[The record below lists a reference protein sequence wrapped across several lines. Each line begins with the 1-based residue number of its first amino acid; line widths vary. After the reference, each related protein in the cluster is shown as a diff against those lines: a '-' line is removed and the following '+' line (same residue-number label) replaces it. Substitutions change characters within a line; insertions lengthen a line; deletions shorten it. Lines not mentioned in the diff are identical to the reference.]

1 MKDSNHQFCIGNK
14 KNKADNRMMAG
25 KKSDIAVIGMACRFP
40 GAANYD
46 QFWLN
51 LKNDIKSIQEIPG
64 VRWDWKAFWGD
75 PKTEKNKTNS
85 KWGGFIE
92 DVGNFDAEFFNFSP
106 REAEIM
112 DPQQRIML
120 ELTWGCLEDAGIRPS
135 QISGK
140 NVGVYIG
147 VFNFDYKELQEKNNC
162 PIEAYHSTGTA
173 SAIIVNRISHYFNLK
188 GPSIPVDAACSSSL
202 FAIHS
207 AIQSLNSKEC
217 CMALVGGINLLLTPT
232 RHISFSKT
240 GMLSPTGSCKT
251 FDENADGYVRGEG
264 AGIILLKPLEIAI
277 EDGNPI
283 YGILKG
289 SAVNHNGK
297 THTLT
302 YPSADA
308 QADVIV
314 AAYERASV
322 EVDSISYIEAHG
334 TGTPKGDPI
343 EFQGLLKAFERLM
356 PKSNGKTKTN
366 YCGLGSLKT
375 NVGHLEAAAGIAGVI
390 KVLLSMKEKQLPGLQ
405 NFKKIN
411 PRIKIKN
418 SPFYL
423 VEKLQEWKTPENMK
437 KKNLPRCAGVSS
449 FGFGGT
455 NAHVVVEEAPVLNWK
470 PEVEAPGYIICL
482 SAKTEKALRQKEKDL
497 SVWLQGKGQ
506 NYKLPDICWT
516 LLIGREHFHV
526 RSAVVVKDLQELR
539 NKLDEILEKGQVE
552 GYFKEKNTIKG
563 NQIQFFIKKLGETII
578 KQLSINKKKDGRKY
592 MLNLFALAEAYVN
605 GLNPD
610 WRKVFHGKKRCRIN
624 LPTYPFSGEPY
635 WISES
640 DDGFRGKNTRCGKPT
655 ILHPLVHQNTS
666 NLKGQRFSSVFSGK
680 EFFLADHI
688 INGLKVLPGAAYLEM
703 ALAAVAMATSDFD
716 IEKKRIKIKNIIWA
730 RPIIVESKPV
740 TVHIGVY
747 TDDNEEL
754 SCEVYSRSGGHSSE
768 TVVNSRG
775 NVVLSAADENP
786 TMDLQEIRTA
796 CGQTTITS
804 EQCYEEFRKIGLQ
817 YGKRHRGIE
826 KVYMGKEQLLAKLS
840 LPFSSSDI
848 MDEFLL
854 HPGIM
859 DSAFQASLMLKPIEP
874 RMALPFA
881 LQELNVFSN
890 CAPEMWAF
898 IRSSKSG
905 GPTDRLRKVDVDLC
919 DEQGKICV
927 SMKGLAF
934 RVLEGDLASA
944 GKTSLTGFLMLE
956 PYWKE
961 QGVDQEKKIQEFAQR
976 FVLLGGFKGISPE
989 EIEFKLGGASCHEL
1003 EPENPEDGI
1012 DKRFQKCV
1020 KRVFEAIQD
1029 ILKAKHSGRVLFQ
1042 IVVRAHDEP
1051 IYSGLSGLLKTA
1063 HIENPMFIGQLIE
1076 IQSNRNIETILEILD
1091 ENRRSAA
1098 DGHIRYQNS
1107 QRYVDGWREVPTGL
1121 EVSLPW
1127 KNGGIYLITG
1137 GAGSLGICLAKEVAD
1152 KVQGAT
1158 LILTG
1163 RSELDSKKQAKF
1175 KEMEISGARI
1185 IYRQADISRKTD
1197 VKSLINGVEKTLGK
1211 INGIIHCAGVIR
1223 DNFILKKASDELSE
1237 VMSPKVKGL
1246 VNLDRATK
1254 DHPLDFFILFS
1265 SIAGAFGNSGQA
1277 DYAAANAFMDA
1288 YAWYRTSLKDQKLR
1302 KGKTL
1307 SVNWPLW
1314 KDGGM
1319 HIDGETEKIMTRNTG
1334 IVAMQTESGIKAL
1347 YQSLSSGKVQVS
1359 VLEGKLDQIREIFLS
1374 QSSELK
1380 TDRAEKAIAEDR
1392 PSPNIGCSL
1401 AAKEKKVPVDGR
1413 DVTIEKVTAY
1423 FKEILSFAIKMPAH
1437 QIKADAPLEKYGID
1451 SIMVMKL
1458 TDELE
1463 KKFGPL
1469 SKTLFFE
1476 YQNIKELAAY
1486 FLEAHLDRLAE
1497 LLCGVEHGEP
1507 KIGDNDVVTSVK
1519 MRENIVS
1526 CQPRRR
1532 FAAHNKKTWE
1542 GKGPLDIAIIGVSGR
1557 YPGSK
1562 NIKEF
1567 WKNLK
1572 EGKDCI
1578 TEIPENR
1585 WDRKSYFDEDR
1596 NRPGK
1601 IHCKWGGFLDGVDLF
1616 DPQFFNI
1623 SPREAAV
1630 IDPQERLFLE
1640 CVYSTLEDAG
1650 YTRESLAKHKN
1661 FGIEGNV
1668 GVYVGVM
1675 YQEYQLYAAQ
1685 AQLQG
1690 HPIALWGIPSSIA
1703 NRVSY
1708 YFNFHG
1714 PCMAVDTMCSSSLT
1728 AIHLACRSLQHGDCE
1743 LAIAGGVNVSIH
1755 PNKYLFLSQGK
1766 FVSSK
1771 GRCESFGKGGNGYV
1785 PGEGVGAV
1793 LLKPLEHAI
1802 EDGDHIYGVLKATA
1816 INHGGKTNGY
1826 TVPNPVA
1833 QAAVIKQAIDK
1844 SQIDPRTISYI
1855 EAHGTGT
1862 SLGDPIEITGLA
1874 KAFEKFTLDKQ
1885 FCAIG
1890 SVKSNIGHC
1899 ESAAGIAGVTKV
1911 LLQFKHGQLVPSL
1924 HSEVLNPNID
1934 FSKTPFFVQRVN
1946 ERWEQPVVQRNGA
1959 STKYPRVAGISS
1971 FGAGGSNAHIIIE
1984 EYAGKR
1990 QPEKNIETENQN
2002 PVGIVLSARNEDR
2015 LQDRARQLINV
2026 IEDAKFNNSRL
2037 TDIAYTLQVG
2047 REAMKERLAVV
2058 VSSIGELKDKLKSYL
2073 EGQDNIEK
2081 FHHGQLVLDKAK
2093 STVRD
2098 DGEDLREAID
2108 CWINKSNYS
2117 KLLDLWVKGLDFDWN
2132 KLYGELRPKRIS
2144 LPAYPFAGKSYWIPE
2159 AVSRFEKS
2167 EAERRKDAENRHYVR
2182 LDNARDPY
2190 KKKVGTTLNLGKPN
2204 GIILNSLKETS
2215 KNGEPKKLRTAPVAL
2230 DGTALSHPTG
2240 INEEKTP
2247 APIQSPIPI
2256 ETLHAELQES
2266 LAESLYLPREEVDI
2280 DFKFVDMGL
2289 DSIIGVEWIKAVN
2302 KSYHTSF
2309 PATKVY
2315 DYPSIRE
2322 FAEFLNNELR
2332 GKSLRAEKNINST
2345 AQKTAY
2351 LKNEAKIQ
2359 KDKDPRNQE
2368 NVELHR
2374 PGNGMIMGSADK
2386 IIRGEHYGLVVSTV
2400 NSMDELSLQQWVLP
2414 EPKSNEVTV
2423 RVKASAINFPDVM
2436 CVKGLYP
2443 TMPDYPFVPG
2453 FEVSGVITGRGDQV
2467 TEFNL
2472 GDEVIAL
2479 TGKQMGGHAGYVN
2492 VPVTNAVLKPQ
2503 NISFEEACSMPVVF
2517 LTVNHAFN
2525 LGRPAPK
2532 EHVLIQTATGG
2543 CGLIAVQMA
2552 RLKGCVC
2559 HGTSSKPE
2567 KLSILEKI
2575 GIPSPINYQTTD
2587 YDNELKN
2594 RTKQRGIDVVLN
2606 TLSGDH
2612 IQKGLNCLAPS
2623 GRYLE
2628 IAVHALKTSPKL
2640 DLSKII
2646 QNQSIYS
2653 IDVRRLI
2660 LQDSLKVNKSLG
2672 LMIEMLQAEEIVPIV
2687 SRIYPVEQIKEAL
2700 DYVEQGRHIGK
2711 VVISHTQQTMIDL
2724 TSDCIQR
2731 LIEQKR
2737 NCEKKI
2743 TSAGAT
2749 FPANREEEQGPFI
2762 EKIAVIGIA
2771 GKFPMA
2777 ENIEAFWE
2785 NISNGRDCISE
2796 VPANRWSLDDYYD
2809 PDPKAP
2815 GKTNCRWLG
2824 VLEDADKFDPR
2835 FFGISPAEAEVMDP
2849 QQRLFLENSWLC
2861 IEDAGL
2867 NPAALSG
2874 IRCGVFVGC
2883 ATNDYGHSLRG
2894 RELNARGLM
2903 GSAASILSSRI
2914 SYLLNLRGPCL
2925 AIDTA
2930 CSSSL
2935 VALSEACNS
2944 LILGTSDMALAGGVC
2959 VMAGPSMH
2967 IMTSKAGMLSP
2978 DGRCYS
2984 FDNRAN
2990 GFVPGEGVGVV
3001 LLKRLSEA
3009 LKDNDRIYGL
3019 IVGWGINQD
3028 GKTNGITAPSVN
3040 SQIELEKDVYKRFE
3054 CDPGTIS
3061 LVEAHGTGT
3070 KLGDPV
3076 EVEAL
3081 TESFRAY
3088 TDKKNYCALGSVK
3101 SNIGHLLAASGISGT
3116 IKVLLALKHRML
3128 PPVIHFKTLNE
3139 HIRLED
3145 SPFYINTEC
3154 KSWKVDSGM
3163 PRRACVSSFGFS
3175 GTNAHVVMEEYIP
3188 SELDPPLPEISSGN
3202 PAIILL
3208 SAQNE
3213 NRLNAQA
3220 RQLLDIIKKE
3230 KISGE
3235 SLSNMAYTLQV
3246 GREAMEERLAAIV
3259 SSMEELKEKLGSFID
3274 GRDHIDKLY
3283 RGQVK
3288 RNRENM
3294 AVFAEDEE
3302 LAEAVRKWVQRGKYG
3317 KLLSLWVKGLSVD
3330 WNQLYDDIKPRR
3342 ISLPVYPFARERYW
3356 ITEPDIDR
3364 SVAIQ
3369 ATEASADSTNPL
3381 LQQNTSD
3388 LSGTLMFQPVWN
3400 ERGISRRVTAPFYE
3414 QHLVMLC
3421 EPGDVL
3427 EDEIAGKMNEGSCL
3441 ILQSDGNNVAKR
3453 FIKYAEE
3460 VFVRI
3465 RSFLRDKSKGR
3476 VLIQIVVPA
3485 DGEKILFSGLRAL
3498 LITARIENPKISGQL
3513 IEVESE
3519 ETCERLIEILHENQ
3533 LRPMDEHIRY
3543 QKGKRMVAGWC
3554 ELETS
3559 PEKVSLPWRDRGVY
3573 LITGGTGG
3581 LGMILAREITQKVE
3595 DATLVLAGRSPL
3607 SAKNQLHLK
3616 ELTSL
3621 GARIEYQEVDVTQKE
3636 AVNGLIRSILENLGN
3651 LSGIIHAA
3659 GIIKDSFMLKKS
3671 HQELQAV
3678 LAPKV
3683 TGLVYLD
3690 QASKNLPLDF
3700 FVFFSSITGVIG
3712 NIGQADY
3719 AAANAFMDTYAKYRN
3734 DLVAAK
3740 QRKGTTLSI
3749 NWPLWQE
3756 GGMHLDADSL
3766 KIIQKKT
3773 GMSAMQTSSG
3783 IQAFYQGLA
3792 YGKDQV
3798 MVVEGEVPKVR
3809 ERFLKVISN
3818 AHDQALRASVK
3829 EVDPELLRVK
3839 TVYRLKKLFCEI
3851 TKLRVDQ
3858 IDEDEMLE
3866 SYGIDSTLITQLN
3879 QKLGDIFGELSKTL
3893 FFEYQTLRA
3902 LAEYFIADY
3911 PDDCVH
3917 WAGLGQQM
3925 RTLESATG
3933 AILRADNRTSDSTS
3947 LRAGKRRSRDYTSA
3961 SEENKAREPIAII
3974 GMSGRYP
3981 QAKNLQDYWNNLKKG
3996 KNCITEIPENRW
4008 TLEGFYHPDFDQAV
4022 TLGKSYCKWGGFIEG
4037 FADFDP
4043 YFFNMSPREAGNIDP
4058 QERLFLEA
4066 CWEVLEDA
4074 GYTREQLETQYHGQ
4088 VGVFV
4093 GITKTGFDLYGP
4105 DLWKRGEKL
4114 FPHTSFGSAANR
4126 ISFLL
4131 NLQGPSMP
4139 IDTMCSS
4146 SLIAIHEACTHILHG
4161 ECEMAIAGGVNL
4173 YLHPATYLQLC
4184 RMQMLSTD
4192 GRCKSFGK
4200 EADGF
4205 VPGEGVGCVL
4215 LKRLPRAI
4223 ADRDHIHAVI
4233 KGSSVNHGGK
4243 TNGYTVPNP
4252 SAQKKVIRAALDKAG
4267 VDARTISYIEAHGT
4281 GTLLGDPIEITG
4293 LTQAFRKDTPDN
4305 RFCALGSVKSNIGHL
4320 EAAAGIAGLAKIVL
4334 QMKYQKLVPS
4344 LHSQEL
4350 NPNINFDHTPFRVQQ
4365 EVTDWKSP
4373 VIEIDGKKRKLPRR
4387 AGISSFGA
4395 GGANA
4400 HLVVEEYIPE
4410 NLKRLSIEINKESPV
4425 IVVVSAR
4432 NENQLR
4438 NQVKQLLAT
4447 IQSHSDINLAD
4458 LAYTLQVGREP
4469 MEERMGLIV
4478 DSIDELEDKFD
4489 KFLTAKDGIEDIYRG
4504 NVNSKK
4510 ETLTALSVEGDTADI
4525 IEICIRKKEYSK
4537 IIDLWV
4543 RGISLDWDKLYGDAK
4558 PQRISLPTYPF
4569 SKKQYWIRK
4578 INKLNEIVSTPQ
4590 KDAKSSD
4597 AFYEKI
4603 IDEVINDKLS
4613 IDEAVSQII
4622 S

>member
-1 MKDSNHQFCIGNK
+1 MTNSNHQSCRESSTK
-14 KNKADNRMMAG
+14 K
-25 KKSDIAVIGMACRFP
+25 KKILNTARHKNGIAVVGMACRFP
-40 GAANYD
+40 GASNYD
-46 QFWLN
+46 QFWHN
-51 LKNDIKSIQEIPG
+51 LKYGRKSIQEIPG
-64 VRWDWKAFWGD
+64 DRWDWKAFWGD
-75 PKTEKNKTNS
+75 PKTEINKSNS
-85 KWGGFIE
+85 KWGGFI
-92 DVGNFDAEFFNFSP
+92 DNVGHFDAEFFNFSP
-106 REAEIM
+106 REAEAM

-120 ELTWGCLEDAGIRPS
+120 EITWACLEDAGIGPS
-135 QISGK
+135 QISGE

-147 VFNFDYKELQEKNNC
+147 VFNFDYKELKEKEKCN
-162 PIEAYHSTGTA
+162 IEAYHSTGTA
-173 SAIIVNRISHYFNLK
+173 SAIIANRISHYFNLK

-217 CMALVGGINLLLTPT
+217 CIALVGGISLLLTPT

-240 GMLSPTGSCKT
+240 GMLSPTGVCKT

-264 AGIILLKPLEIAI
+264 AGMIILKPLESAIA
-277 EDGNPI
+277 DGDSI
-283 YGILKG
+283 YGVLKG
-289 SAVNHNGK
+289 SAVNHNGR

-314 AAYERASV
+314 AAVERACV
-322 EVDSISYIEAHG
+322 AADSISFIEAHG

-343 EFQGLLKAFERLM
+343 EFQGLIKAFERLL
-356 PKSNGKTKTN
+356 PKRKKNMKKN
-366 YCGLGSLKT
+366 FCGLGSLKT

-390 KVLLSMKEKQLPGLQ
+390 KVLLSMKHGQLPALQ
-405 NFKKIN
+405 NFGEIN
-411 PRIKIKN
+411 HRIPIKN
-418 SPFYL
+418 SPFYI
-423 VEKLQEWKTPENMK
+423 VEKLQEWNTPKDRKRKNM
-437 KKNLPRCAGVSS
+437 PMRAGISS

-455 NAHVVVEEAPVLNWK
+455 NAHVVVEEAPVDRK
-470 PEVEAPGYIICL
+470 PAGKASPYHIICL
-482 SAKTEKALRQKEKDL
+482 SAKTKDALKRKQEDIKF
-497 SVWLQGKGQ
+497 WLQENGEHS
-506 NYKLPDICWT
+506 KLADIQSA
-516 LLIGREHFHV
+516 LLFGREHFDI
-526 RSAVVVKDLQELR
+526 RSAFVVRNMVELR
-539 NKLDEILEKGQVE
+539 NRLDKVLEKREAE
-552 GYFKEKNTIKG
+552 GYFDVNHIISGNLTRPYLEELVKKIIGKLSLNRKKNEEEYRMG
-563 NQIQFFIKKLGETII
+563 L
-578 KQLSINKKKDGRKY
+578 
-592 MLNLFALAEAYVN
+592 MALAEIYVN
-605 GLNPD
+605 GYNPD
-610 WRKVFHGKKRCRIN
+610 WKKIFCEKKISRIN
-624 LPTYPFSGEPY
+624 LPTYPFAGERY
-635 WISES
+635 WGTETEVDICSEKS
-640 DDGFRGKNTRCGKPT
+640 MCGLAPN
-655 ILHPLVHQNTS
+655 LHPLLHKNTS
-666 NLKGQRFSSVFSGK
+666 DLSEQRFSSVFTGK
-680 EFFLADHI
+680 EFFLEDHV
-688 INGLKVLPGAAYLEM
+688 INEQKVLPGAAYLEM
-703 ALAAVAMATSDFD
+703 VCAAVEKATGG
-716 IEKKRIKIKNIIWA
+716 IESQLRPIIIRDVIWS
-730 RPIIVESKPV
+730 RPIIVTEQPV
-740 TVHIGVY
+740 EVHIGIYPGANYGLGY
-747 TDDNEEL
+747 T
-754 SCEVYSRSGGHSSE
+754 VYSGSE
-768 TVVNSRG
+768 KDRDRAVIHSRG
-775 NVVLSAADENP
+775 NVNLSSPEEIQKI
-786 TMDLQEIRTA
+786 DLLSIRKQ
-796 CGQTTITS
+796 CNQTNLTS
-804 EQCYEEFRKIGLQ
+804 EQCYEALNQIGFQ
-817 YGKRHRGIE
+817 YGERHKGIE
-826 KVYMGKEQLLAKLS
+826 KIYMGEGQILAKLS
-840 LPFSSSDI
+840 LPDLASNMKHRFI
-848 MDEFLL
+848 L
-854 HPGIM
+854 HPGII
-859 DSAFQASLMLKPIEP
+859 DSAFQASLMLNSMRP
-874 RMALPFA
+874 RMALPFS
-881 LQELNVFSN
+881 LQELSVSGI
-890 CAPEMWAF
+890 CPSEMWAV
-898 IRSSKSG
+898 IRSIAG
-905 GPTDRLRKVDVDLC
+905 NGCDDRLHKVDIDLC
-919 DEQGKICV
+919 DTEGRICV
-927 SMKGLAF
+927 RVKGLVFKVPENKIA
-934 RVLEGDLASA
+934 VEINTAKHGS
-944 GKTSLTGFLMLE
+944 LMLT
-956 PYWKE
+956 PCW
-961 QGVDQEKKIQEFAQR
+961 EKKDLSEKVQNAEYARQI
-976 FVLLGGFKGISPE
+976 VILGGMNKISVE
-989 EIEFKLGGASCHEL
+989 SIESQLSSAKCIAL
-1003 EPENPEDGI
+1003 ETDAESLS
-1012 DKRFQKCV
+1012 KRFQGYV
-1020 KRVFEAIQD
+1020 LRTFEEIQD
-1029 ILKAKHSGRVLFQ
+1029 VFKNKNSGKILLQ
-1042 IVVRAHDEP
+1042 IVVRTKDGYQFA
-1051 IYSGLSGLLKTA
+1051 GLCGLLKTA
-1063 HIENPMFIGQLIE
+1063 HLENPKFVGQLIE
-1076 IQSNRNIETILEILD
+1076 IDSTNSIETIVEILN
-1091 ENRRSAA
+1091 ENSHRPL
-1098 DGHIRYQNS
+1098 DCHVRYQNGT
-1107 QRYVDGWREVPTGL
+1107 RYVAGWSEVENSRTTS
-1121 EVSLPW
+1121 VPW
-1127 KNGGIYLITG
+1127 SDNGVYLITG
-1137 GAGSLGICLAKEVAD
+1137 GAGGLGMHFAKDIA
-1152 KVQGAT
+1152 KNAKGANI
-1158 LILTG
+1158 ILVG
-1163 RSELDSKKQAKF
+1163 RSSPDENKKASMKEL
-1175 KEMEISGARI
+1175 EIAGARI
-1185 IYRQADISRKTD
+1185 LYIQTD
-1197 VKSLINGVEKTLGK
+1197 VGNKKDVQGLIKSIKDEFKK

-1223 DNFILKKASDELSE
+1223 DNFIIKKNKTEFLE
-1237 VMSPKVKGL
+1237 VLSPKVNGL
-1246 VNLDRATK
+1246 VNLDQETK
-1254 DHPLDFFILFS
+1254 DMSLELFILFS
-1265 SIAGAFGNSGQA
+1265 SVAGVFGNSGQA

-1288 YAWYRTSLKDQKLR
+1288 YAGYRNALKAMKQR
-1302 KGKTL
+1302 KGITL
-1307 SVNWPLW
+1307 TVNWSLW

-1319 HIDGETEKIMTRNTG
+1319 RMNDENEQMMERNTG
-1334 IVAMQTESGIKAL
+1334 MAAIQTGNGINAL
-1347 YQSLSSGKVQVS
+1347 YQGLSSGREQIL
-1359 VLEGKLDQIREIFLS
+1359 VLEGDLSLIREKLLG
-1374 QSSELK
+1374 QK
-1380 TDRAEKAIAEDR
+1380 AKAEAGIAMDEIVKDST
-1392 PSPNIGCSL
+1392 P
-1401 AAKEKKVPVDGR
+1401 
-1413 DVTIEKVTAY
+1413 EKVCCSFSENNMGASTDIPDLFVDKATEY
-1423 FKEILSFAIKMPAH
+1423 FKKLLSYTIKKPSH
-1437 QIKADAPLEKYGID
+1437 LIETDAPLEKYGID
-1451 SIMVMKL
+1451 SIMVMKM
-1458 TDELE
+1458 TDLLE
-1463 KKFGPL
+1463 QDFGTL

-1476 YQNIKELAAY
+1476 YRNINELTAY
-1486 FLEAHLDRLAE
+1486 FIKDHRKRLAE
-1497 LLCGVEHGEP
+1497 LISYGKNAERR
-1507 KIGDNDVVTSVK
+1507 IGNHSDGKSTTRS
-1519 MRENIVS
+1519 ENKVFCS
-1526 CQPRRR
+1526 RGRR
-1532 FAAHNKKTWE
+1532 FIEQKKKSRKE
-1542 GKGPLDIAIIGVSGR
+1542 KGPLDIAIIGVSGR
-1557 YPGSK
+1557 YPKAK
-1562 NIKEF
+1562 NKEEF

-1572 EGKDCI
+1572 EGKNCI

-1585 WDRKSYFDEDR
+1585 WDHRLYFDEDR

-1601 IHCKWGGFLDGVDLF
+1601 IYSKWGGFLENIDRF

-1623 SPREAAV
+1623 SPREAV
-1630 IDPQERLFLE
+1630 IIDPQERLFLQ
-1640 CVYSTLEDAG
+1640 CVYTTLEDAG
-1650 YTRESLAKHKN
+1650 YTRDSLAASRDY
-1661 FGIEGNV
+1661 GLEGNV

-1675 YQEYQLYAAQ
+1675 YQEYQLFAAQ
-1685 AQLQG
+1685 EQLLG
-1690 HPIALWGIPSSIA
+1690 RPFACWGIPSSIA

-1708 YFNFHG
+1708 FFNFHG

-1728 AIHLACRSLQHGDCE
+1728 AIHLACQSLHQGDCE

-1793 LLKPLEHAI
+1793 LLKPLDRATT
-1802 EDGDHIYGVLKATA
+1802 DGDHIYGILKAA
-1816 INHGGKTNGY
+1816 AVNHGGKTNGY
-1826 TVPNPVA
+1826 TVPNPNA
-1833 QAAVIKQAIDK
+1833 QSAVIEQAIEN
-1844 SQIDPRTISYI
+1844 SGIDPRTISYI

-1874 KAFEKFTLDKQ
+1874 KAFGKYTQDKQ

-1924 HSEVLNPNID
+1924 HSEMLNPNID
-1934 FSKTPFFVQRVN
+1934 FSATPFFVQHSF
-1946 ERWEQPVVQRNGA
+1946 EQWIPPKVEKNG
-1959 STKYPRVAGISS
+1959 TGMEYPRIAGISS

-1984 EYAGKR
+1984 EYAGR
-1990 QPEKNIETENQN
+1990 PQPVRMMEIAGEN

-2015 LQDRARQLINV
+2015 LQARAWQLIV
-2026 IEDAKFNNSRL
+2026 AIEEDQYYDSRL
-2037 TDIAYTLQVG
+2037 EDIAYTLQVG

-2058 VSSIGELKDKLKSYL
+2058 VTSIGELKEKLKSYV
-2073 EGQDNIEK
+2073 EGHDAIENLYRGRVQR
-2081 FHHGQLVLDKAK
+2081 HY
-2093 STVRD
+2093 
-2098 DGEDLREAID
+2098 EASAVFD
-2108 CWINKSNYS
+2108 TNADQQQAVDRWLGKRNYS
-2117 KLLDLWVKGLDFDWN
+2117 KLLELWVKGSDIDWN
-2132 KLYGELRPKRIS
+2132 KLYGDIKPNRVG
-2144 LPAYPFAGKSYWIPE
+2144 LPGYPFAGKSYWIPE
-2159 AVSRFEKS
+2159 GVRGTGKDEEKRSNDNGAVHSINLQNESKPHEETIS
-2167 EAERRKDAENRHYVR
+2167 PA
-2182 LDNARDPY
+2182 
-2190 KKKVGTTLNLGKPN
+2190 LNTGKPN
-2204 GIILNSLKETS
+2204 GIHLMSLKESGGSEEQKSTR
-2215 KNGEPKKLRTAPVAL
+2215 PAPVSLA
-2230 DGTALSHPTG
+2230 GNAISPTVR
-2240 INEEKTP
+2240 IDKEKTP
-2247 APIQSPIPI
+2247 LEVQPEFPN
-2256 ETLHAELQES
+2256 ETLQAELQGS
-2266 LAESLYLPREEVDI
+2266 LAEALYLSREEVDI
-2280 DFKFVDMGL
+2280 DAKFVDMGL
-2289 DSIIGVEWIKAVN
+2289 DSIIGVEWIKEIN
-2302 KSYHTSF
+2302 KRYHTSL
-2309 PATKVY
+2309 PATRVY

-2322 FAEFLNNELR
+2322 FVEFLNKELSE
-2332 GKSLRAEKNINST
+2332 KSRQAGIRSQSTHQSKNSSLDEEKIPINPNSLDKALVEQRENGTETRIPST
-2345 AQKTAY
+2345 DMV
-2351 LKNEAKIQ
+2351 I
-2359 KDKDPRNQE
+2359 
-2368 NVELHR
+2368 
-2374 PGNGMIMGSADK
+2374 PGD
-2386 IIRGEHYGLVVSTV
+2386 HYGLVLSTV
-2400 NSMDELSLQQWVLP
+2400 HSVDELLLQQWVMP
-2414 EPKSNEVTV
+2414 EPKSNEITV

-2453 FEVSGVITGRGDQV
+2453 FEVSGVVTGRGDKV
-2467 TEFNL
+2467 KGFNL
-2472 GDEVIAL
+2472 GDEVIAV
-2479 TGKQMGGHAGYVN
+2479 TGKQMGGHSGFAN
-2492 VPVTNAVLKPQ
+2492 VPVINAVHKPK
-2503 NISFEEACSMPVVF
+2503 NISFEEACSLPVVF
-2517 LTVNHAFN
+2517 LTINHAFS
-2525 LGRPAPK
+2525 LGRPAPN

-2543 CGLIAVQMA
+2543 CGLMAIQLA
-2552 RLKGCVC
+2552 RLKGCAC
-2559 HGTSSKPE
+2559 HGTSSKTE

-2575 GIPSPINYQTTD
+2575 GIPFPINYQTVD
-2587 YDNELKN
+2587 YADELKN
-2594 RTKQRGIDVVLN
+2594 RTEKRGIDVVLN

-2628 IAVHALKTSPKL
+2628 IAVHALKTSPRL
-2640 DLSKII
+2640 NLSKLIN
-2646 QNQSIYS
+2646 NQSIYS
-2653 IDVRRLI
+2653 IDIRRLI
-2660 LQDSLKVNKSLG
+2660 LQDSLKVNKGLG
-2672 LMIEMLQAEEIVPIV
+2672 LMIEMLQAEKIVPIV
-2687 SRIYPVEQIKEAL
+2687 SRIYPVAQIKEAL
-2700 DYVEQGRHIGK
+2700 EYVSQGRHIGK
-2711 VVISHTQQTMIDL
+2711 VVISHTRKTMTDL
-2724 TSDCIQR
+2724 TDDCMQR
-2731 LIEQKR
+2731 LIKQKR

-2743 TSAGAT
+2743 VSTGT
-2749 FPANREEEQGPFI
+2749 TLPAKKEIEQGRLK
-2762 EKIAVIGIA
+2762 EKIAVVGMA
-2771 GKFPMA
+2771 GKFPMS

-2785 NISNGRDCISE
+2785 NIANGRDCVAT
-2796 VPANRWSLDDYYD
+2796 VPENRWSLEEYYD

-2815 GKTNCRWLG
+2815 GKTNCRWMG
-2824 VLEDADKFDPR
+2824 VLDDADKFDPL

-2874 IRCGVFVGC
+2874 IRCGVFAGC
-2883 ATNDYGHSLRG
+2883 ARNDYGQFKRG
-2894 RELNARGLM
+2894 RELNAQGLM
-2903 GSAASILSSRI
+2903 GSAASILAARI

-2978 DGRCYS
+2978 DGRCFS

-2990 GFVPGEGVGVV
+2990 GFVPGEGAGVV
-3001 LLKRLSEA
+3001 LLKRLSDA
-3009 LKDNDRIYGL
+3009 LRDSDPIHGL

-3040 SQIELEKDVYKRFE
+3040 SQIALEKDVYERFNI
-3054 CDPGTIS
+3054 DPGTIS

-3101 SNIGHLLAASGISGT
+3101 SNIGHLLAASGISGA
-3116 IKVLLALKHRML
+3116 IKVLSALKHRVL
-3128 PPVIHFKTLNE
+3128 PPLVHHKTLNE

-3145 SPFYINTEC
+3145 SPFYINNES

-3188 SELDPPLPEISSGN
+3188 SELDPPLPEISSGS

-3220 RQLLDIIKKE
+3220 RQLLDIVEKE

-3246 GREAMEERLAAIV
+3246 GREAMEERLAVIV

-3274 GRDHIDKLY
+3274 GRDHIDKFY

-3342 ISLPVYPFARERYW
+3342 IHLPVYPFAKERYRL
-3356 ITEPDIDR
+3356 TDPDIDR

-3369 ATEASADSTNPL
+3369 ATEATADSTNSS

-3388 LSGTLMFQPVWN
+3388 FSGTLMFQPVWN
-3400 ERGISRRVTAPFYE
+3400 ERGIPRRVTAPSYE
-3414 QHLVMLC
+3414 RHLVMLC
-3421 EPGDVL
+3421 EPGNVL
-3427 EDEIAGKMNEGSCL
+3427 EDEIAGKMNGAGCL
-3441 ILQSDGNNVAKR
+3441 ILQSDGNDVAKR

-3460 VFVRI
+3460 VFARI
-3465 RSFLRDKSKGR
+3465 RSFLRDKPKGR

-3498 LITARIENPKISGQL
+3498 LITARMENPKISGQL

-3559 PEKVSLPWRDRGVY
+3559 PEKASLPWRDRGVY

-3581 LGMILAREITQKVE
+3581 LGMILAREIAQKVE
-3595 DATLVLAGRSPL
+3595 DSTLVLAGRSPL
-3607 SAKNQLHLK
+3607 SAKNQQHLK

-3621 GARIEYQEVDVTQKE
+3621 GARIEYQEIDVAQKE
-3636 AVNGLIRSILENLGN
+3636 AVNGLIRSILENFGY

-3659 GIIKDSFMLKKS
+3659 GITKDSFMLKKTR
-3671 HQELQAV
+3671 QELQAV
-3678 LAPKV
+3678 LGPKV
-3683 TGLVYLD
+3683 SGLAYLD
-3690 QASKNLPLDF
+3690 QATKNLPLDF
-3700 FVFFSSITGVIG
+3700 FVFFSSIAGVIG

-3734 DLVAAK
+3734 DLVAVK
-3740 QRKGTTLSI
+3740 HRKGTTLSI
-3749 NWPLWQE
+3749 NWPLWKK
-3756 GGMHLDADSL
+3756 GGMRIDADVL
-3766 KIIQKKT
+3766 EIIRKNT
-3773 GMSAMQTSSG
+3773 GMSDMRTSSG

-3792 YGKDQV
+3792 FGKDQV

-3809 ERFLKVISN
+3809 ERFLRIISK
-3818 AHDQALRASVK
+3818 AHDQPLRASVK
-3829 EVDPELLRVK
+3829 EMDPELLRVE

-3925 RTLESATG
+3925 QTLESATG
-3933 AILRADNRTSDSTS
+3933 AVLRADNRISDSTS
-3947 LRAGKRRSRDYTSA
+3947 LRAGKGRSRDCTGA
-3961 SEENKAREPIAII
+3961 TEEDKAPEPIAII

-3981 QAKNLQDYWNNLKKG
+3981 QAKNLQDYWKNLKKG

-4074 GYTREQLETQYHGQ
+4074 GYTREQLETQYQGR

-4105 DLWKRGEKL
+4105 DLWKRGEKV

-4146 SLIAIHEACTHILHG
+4146 SLIAIHEACAHILHG

-4215 LKRLPRAI
+4215 LKRLTRAI

-4233 KGSSVNHGGK
+4233 KGSGVNHGGK

-4293 LTQAFRKDTPDN
+4293 LTQAFRTDTPDN

-4344 LHSQEL
+4344 LSSQEL
-4350 NPNINFDHTPFRVQQ
+4350 NPNINFDHTPFQVQQ
-4365 EVTDWKSP
+4365 EITDWKSP
-4373 VIEIDGKKRKLPRR
+4373 VIEIDGKKRKFPRR

-4410 NLKRLSIEINKESPV
+4410 NRKRYSLEINKESPV
-4425 IVVVSAR
+4425 IIVVSAR
-4432 NENQLR
+4432 NENQLED
-4438 NQVKQLLAT
+4438 QVKQLLAT

-4458 LAYTLQVGREP
+4458 MAYTLQVGREA

-4478 DSIDELEDKFD
+4478 GSMDEIEDKFD
-4489 KFLTAKDGIEDIYRG
+4489 KFLTRKNDNGDIHRG
-4504 NVNSKK
+4504 NINNKE
-4510 ETLTALSVEGDTADI
+4510 ETLAAHSAEGDIAGI
-4525 IEICIRKKEYSK
+4525 IDVCIRKKEYYR

-4543 RGISLDWDKLYGDAK
+4543 KGLCLDWDKLYGDVK

-4578 INKLNEIVSTPQ
+4578 EKKLHEIVSAPQ

-4622 S
+4622 N